1 MLLVDRSP
9 SIVGIVIDGVV
20 RLVGIVSMVLW
31 GLRFNDG
38 EGVVEGRNVEK
49 LSLKD
54 RFKLASDYLVFP
66 FEVVQQVSLIL
77 NVQHF
82 TDSQVLKGS
91 CLLEYFLEEW
101 GQCFTAVLA
110 EGSGTKLAKSANLL
124 QVETGKDGVILSWLI
139 VAFKEMI
146 HHSRTSIISKRVKI
160 VRVFTT
166 FHKDVVIE
174 H

>member
-91 CLLEYFLEEW
+91 CLLEYFLEE
-101 GQCFTAVLA
+101 
-110 EGSGTKLAKSANLL
+110 
-124 QVETGKDGVILSWLI
+124 
-139 VAFKEMI
+139 
-146 HHSRTSIISKRVKI
+146 
-160 VRVFTT
+160 
-166 FHKDVVIE
+166 
-174 H
+174 